1 MNLMKLFMNQQN
13 DCIFKGR
20 LDIWIDIG
28 HMGMGGRPL

>member
-1 MNLMKLFMNQQN
+1 MKLFMNQQN

-28 HMGMGGRPL
+28 RMGDGRATAVI